1 MRKKLAARKKRR
13 RGFPLH
19 TAIILG
25 VLFVTA
31 LCFLRI
37 KIEHTRTGYE
47 ISENQE
53 VERVLLK
60 ETGMLHHEV
69 LKLKSLEHLKPVADK
84 KGFRFATYKD
94 VVFVEEVIVAQEERD
109 EEF

>member
-1 MRKKLAARKKRR
+1 MRRKVAGKKKTERR
-13 RGFPLH
+13 LFPRTL
-19 TAIILG
+19 IIFG
-25 VLFVTA
+25 VALITA

-37 KIEHTRTGYE
+37 KVEHTRTGYE
-47 ISENQE
+47 ISKNQE
-53 VERVLLK
+53 VERALLK
-60 ETGMLHHEV
+60 ETGMLHHEI
-69 LKLKSLEHLKPVADK
+69 LKLKSLKHLKPVADR